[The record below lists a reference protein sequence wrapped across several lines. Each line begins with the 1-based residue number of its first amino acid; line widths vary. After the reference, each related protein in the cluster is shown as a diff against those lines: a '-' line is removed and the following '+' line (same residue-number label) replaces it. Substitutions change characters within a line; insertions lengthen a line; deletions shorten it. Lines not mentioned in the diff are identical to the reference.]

1 MSWFVAGT
9 TAATAVVGA
18 YSADQQRKAQQDA
31 NKQQSEMAAAQ
42 TQYSPWTGM
51 QTGQANLQPVTAS
64 ALQGGL
70 QGGLSGAMFGQGMK
84 TSQAEQAKLAAETE
98 ALNKKNALQDWNPAR
113 S

>member
-1 MSWFVAGT
+1 MSWVVSGAA
-9 TAATAVVGA
+9 AATAVVGA

-31 NKQQSEMAAAQ
+31 NKQQAEMAAAQ

-98 ALNKKNALQDWNPAR
+98 EIKKRNALQGWNPNQ